1 MSNVAHPSKV
11 EISPLV
17 VDGSHADCRPVPLVS
32 DLSGCATPTDSDW
45 SGLPGERYR
54 ARWFRGVFLTVG
66 SNHRTSWP
74 WLATIDIAD
83 RAVAAQVAA
92 LVPDAVLGP
101 DVPVQ
106 PSSVTVRG
114 EAKDA
119 TIARVQA
126 EAAAR
131 ALAACEAAVTP

>member
-17 VDGSHADCRPVPLVS
+17 VDESHAPCRTLPESAGP
-32 DLSGCATPTDSDW
+32 GAGAHADSSW
-45 SGLPGERYR
+45 SGLSGERYR
-54 ARWFRGVFLTVG
+54 ARWF
-66 SNHRTSWP
+66 
-74 WLATIDIAD
+74 
-83 RAVAAQVAA
+83 
-92 LVPDAVLGP
+92 
-101 DVPVQ
+101 
-106 PSSVTVRG
+106 RG

>member
-1 MSNVAHPSKV
+1 MGDVDHPSKV
-11 EISPLV
+11 EISPLA
-17 VDGSHADCRPVPLVS
+17 VDESHAPCRTLPPS
-32 DLSGCATPTDSDW
+32 ASPGAGAHADSDW

-83 RAVAAQVAA
+83 RAVAVQVAA

-114 EAKDA
+114 EATDA

>member
-11 EISPLV
+11 EISPLA
-17 VDGSHADCRPVPLVS
+17 VDGSHAPCRTSPPS
-32 DLSGCATPTDSDW
+32 ASPGAGAHADSDW

-54 ARWFRGVFLTVG
+54 ARWFRGVFLTIG

-83 RAVAAQVAA
+83 RAVAVQVAA

-114 EAKDA
+114 EAKDS

>member
-1 MSNVAHPSKV
+1 MGDVHSPKV
-11 EISPLV
+11 EISPRA
-17 VDGSHADCRPVPLVS
+17 VDGSHGLCRSLPESASPG
-32 DLSGCATPTDSDW
+32 GCATPTDSDW
-45 SGLPGERYR
+45 SGLPGDRYR
-54 ARWFRGVFLTVG
+54 TRWFRGVFLTVG

-74 WLATIDIAD
+74 WLASLDIAD

-92 LVPDAVLGP
+92 LVPDAILGP

-114 EAKDA
+114 EATDA

>member
-17 VDGSHADCRPVPLVS
+17 VDESHAPCRTLPESAGP
-32 DLSGCATPTDSDW
+32 GAGAHADSDW

-74 WLATIDIAD
+74 WLATLDIAD
-83 RAVAAQVAA
+83 RAVAVQVAA

>member
-11 EISPLV
+11 EISPSV
-17 VDGSHADCRPVPLVS
+17 VDGSHGPCRTLPESASPG
-32 DLSGCATPTDSDW
+32 GCATPADSDW
-45 SGLPGERYR
+45 SGLPGERCR
-54 ARWFRGVFLTVG
+54 ARWFRGVFLTIG
-66 SNHRTSWP
+66 SNHRAAWP

-83 RAVAAQVAA
+83 RAVAVQVAA

-101 DVPVQ
+101 DAPVQ

>member
-17 VDGSHADCRPVPLVS
+17 VDESHAPCRTLPESAGPGAGAHADTS
-32 DLSGCATPTDSDW
+32 W
-45 SGLPGERYR
+45 SGLSGERYR
-54 ARWFRGVFLTVG
+54 ARWFRG
-66 SNHRTSWP
+66 
-74 WLATIDIAD
+74 IAD

-114 EAKDA
+114 EATDA

>member
-1 MSNVAHPSKV
+1 MGVDHLSRV
-11 EISPLV
+11 EISPLA
-17 VDGSHADCRPVPLVS
+17 VDESHADCRTLPESASP
-32 DLSGCATPTDSDW
+32 GAGATPADSEW
-45 SGLPGERYR
+45 SSLPGERYR

-83 RAVAAQVAA
+83 RAVAVQVAA

-114 EAKDA
+114 EATDA